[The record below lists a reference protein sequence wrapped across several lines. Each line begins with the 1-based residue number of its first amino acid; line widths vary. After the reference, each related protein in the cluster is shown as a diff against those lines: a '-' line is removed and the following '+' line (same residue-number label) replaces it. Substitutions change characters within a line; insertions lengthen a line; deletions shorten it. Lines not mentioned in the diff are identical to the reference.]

1 MSREVSVLHF
11 LEPSRKRNLKLI
23 LICFVVLIV
32 IYPFES
38 VVLPVWKLRVV
49 DMSGNACPNMLV
61 NQGWGHYS
69 LQLQSPGNSEFRF
82 TDQYGNVQ
90 FPARTIRASL
100 LRRTVVPII
109 AHVLV
114 IAHGSTGI
122 EGYVF
127 ASGMRDGPFR
137 TYEPGKQL
145 PSQIIV
151 EKCYSAGTEQPH
163 GADSL

>member
-1 MSREVSVLHF
+1 MSREVSQF

-49 DMSGNACPNMLV
+49 DMSGNACPNMQV
-61 NQGWGHYS
+61 NQGWSHYS
-69 LQLQSPGNSEFRF
+69 LRLQSPGDSEFRF
-82 TDQYGNVQ
+82 TNQSGDVQ

-109 AHVLV
+109 AHVMV

-122 EGYVF
+122 HGYVF
-127 ASGMRDGPFR
+127 ATGMRDGPFMN
-137 TYEPGKQL
+137 YEPGKQL
-145 PSQIIV
+145 PSRLVV
-151 EKCYSAGTEQPH
+151 EKCYNARTEDAY
-163 GADSL
+163 GADSP